1 MTLITSI
8 QLQLNTGSMD
18 GAGTDGDV
26 YLGVCG
32 REFYV
37 DSSANDFERGSSRL
51 YIFGDGANVINP
63 PNNDPRKQFLHI
75 ENVGNFP
82 VYLRFQPRSRTDN
95 WNIQRAE
102 MSFNGNFFPRWDT
115 VSFVSQREG
124 IWMGIRSSLFLHIP
138 PHLDGGPGL
147 AEPAASEAEPPE
159 L

>member
-8 QLQLNTGSMD
+8 QFQLNTGSMV

-37 DSSANDFERGSSRL
+37 DTSADDFERGSSRM
-51 YIFGDGANVINP
+51 YIFGDGANVNNP
-63 PNNDPRKQFLHI
+63 PNNDPRKQSLHI

-95 WNIQRAE
+95 WNVQRAE
-102 MSFNGNFFPRWDT
+102 VSFNGNFFPRWDT
-115 VSFVSQREG
+115 ASFVSQRDG
-124 IWMGIRSSLFLHIP
+124 IWMGVRSSLFLHIP
-138 PHLDGGPGL
+138 PHVDGGP
-147 AEPAASEAEPPE
+147 AVEVSPATEAQQTE
-159 L
+159 